1 MKVFIITEGSKNI
14 GFGHVTRCISLY
26 QAFEE
31 REVMSE
37 FIVNGDDSIE
47 NLLKNKNYQI
57 FNWIE
62 EGSKIFELIKEADI
76 CIIDSYLADIS
87 FYENLS
93 NLVKVPVYID
103 DTKRLDYPRG
113 IVINGNIY
121 AKELDYPE
129 KDGITYLLGSKY
141 IPLRKEFWE
150 VPEKEIKE
158 KVESIMITFGGD
170 DMRNMTSKIL
180 KFLRKNYPSL
190 KKNVIIGKAFQNTD
204 EIEREVDENTNLIY
218 FPDAE
223 KMKEIM
229 LASDIAISTGGQTLY
244 ELARVGV
251 PTIGICVAENQLR
264 NVKGWEK
271 VGFLEYAGC
280 CDEGDIINKLYCQL
294 EHLKDVN
301 IRKNRSK
308 IGKRFVDG
316 RGGLKVTDKV
326 GNLHGKENNYCYG

>member
-170 DMRNMTSKIL
+170 DMRNNEKYDVKDIEIPEEELPKFEKECNNWKSLSKY
-180 KFLRKNYPSL
+180 R
-190 KKNVIIGKAFQNTD
+190 
-204 EIEREVDENTNLIY
+204 
-218 FPDAE
+218 
-223 KMKEIM
+223 
-229 LASDIAISTGGQTLY
+229 
-244 ELARVGV
+244 
-251 PTIGICVAENQLR
+251 
-264 NVKGWEK
+264 
-271 VGFLEYAGC
+271 
-280 CDEGDIINKLYCQL
+280 
-294 EHLKDVN
+294 
-301 IRKNRSK
+301 
-308 IGKRFVDG
+308 
-316 RGGLKVTDKV
+316 
-326 GNLHGKENNYCYG
+326 